1 MIGEPGVNQRAQ
13 SAVSPEEFAAVRG
26 IPLEEVKKALG
37 IQ

>member
-1 MIGEPGVNQRAQ
+1 MIGEGPEDKRAQ